1 MNAINGSIF
10 FMHDFNADH
19 RPLRPREGSTA
30 SSHPELLEGDLAIA
44 PRRPVSITAMNQ
56 SITSDG
62 SRQTFGVAGVTAVV
76 ALLAIVGVATRPSPV
91 DAEAQMIARNCLKWH
106 RVAADA
112 VSQLAQSTR
121 DADLL
126 QVGDSVFRMRRA
138 RRNCEA
144 GWVTLACQD
153 YHAVASGLPG
163 IGLNRQMFECA
174 RFAES
179 PAHQN

>member
-1 MNAINGSIF
+1 
-10 FMHDFNADH
+10 
-19 RPLRPREGSTA
+19 
-30 SSHPELLEGDLAIA
+30 
-44 PRRPVSITAMNQ
+44 MNQ
-56 SITSDG
+56 LITSDG
-62 SRQTFGVAGVTAVV
+62 ARQTFGFVGVVAPV
-76 ALLAIVGVATRPSPV
+76 ALLAVVAVVIQPAPE
-91 DAEAQMIARNCLKWH
+91 DAESRTLARACLQWH

-153 YHAVASGLPG
+153 YHAVASGFPG
-163 IGLNRQMFECA
+163 IGLNRQTFPCA
-174 RFAES
+174 RLAET
-179 PAHQN
+179 PVHRK